1 MNRKQLILDEQYFPY
16 YNMTL
21 EERNFYLKLLRNCKD
36 ICSTEQKVNNQDK
49 CEIVEMSLKKNDENN
64 IYAQGSLIIN
74 GEVRCIDADIFKDD
88 KKIFVDMHVTRLCN
102 ESSKK
107 EYRVLDI
114 FEIQSDK
121 LKRTSEYN
129 YDMKKNTNELND
141 KEIKERLK

>member
-49 CEIVEMSLKKNDENN
+49 CEIVEMSLRKNDEND

-114 FEIQSDK
+114 FEIQSNK

-129 YDMKKNTNELND
+129 YDMKKDTNELSD
-141 KEIKERLK
+141 KEIKESLK

>member
-49 CEIVEMSLKKNDENN
+49 CEIVEMSLRKNDEND

>member
-49 CEIVEMSLKKNDENN
+49 CEIVEMSLRKNDEND

-114 FEIQSDK
+114 FEIQSNK

-129 YDMKKNTNELND
+129 YDMKKNTNELSD
-141 KEIKERLK
+141 EEIKERLK

>member
-49 CEIVEMSLKKNDENN
+49 CEIVEMSLKKNDEND

-114 FEIQSDK
+114 FEIQSNK

-129 YDMKKNTNELND
+129 YDMR
-141 KEIKERLK
+141 IKR

>member
-49 CEIVEMSLKKNDENN
+49 CEIVEMSLKKNDEND

-74 GEVRCIDADIFKDD
+74 GEVRCIDADIFRDD
-88 KKIFVDMHVTRLCN
+88 KKIFIDMHVTRLCN

-114 FEIQSDK
+114 FEIQSNK

-129 YDMKKNTNELND
+129 YDMKKNINELSD
-141 KEIKERLK
+141 EEIKERLK

>member
-49 CEIVEMSLKKNDENN
+49 CEIVEMSLRKNDEND
-64 IYAQGSLIIN
+64 ICARGSLIIN

-114 FEIQSDK
+114 FEIQSNK

-129 YDMKKNTNELND
+129 YDMMKNTNELSD
-141 KEIKERLK
+141 EEIKEKLR

>member
-49 CEIVEMSLKKNDENN
+49 CEIVEMSLRKNDENY
-64 IYAQGSLIIN
+64 ICARGSLIIN

-114 FEIQSDK
+114 FEIQSNK

-129 YDMKKNTNELND
+129 YDMMKNTNELSD
-141 KEIKERLK
+141 EEIKNIW

>member
-49 CEIVEMSLKKNDENN
+49 CEIVEMSLRKNDEND

-102 ESSKK
+102 EFSKK

-114 FEIQSDK
+114 FEIQSNK

>member
-49 CEIVEMSLKKNDENN
+49 CEIVEMSLRKNDEND

-114 FEIQSDK
+114 FEIQSNK

-129 YDMKKNTNELND
+129 YDMKKDTNELSD

>member
-49 CEIVEMSLKKNDENN
+49 CEIVEMSLKKNDEND

-114 FEIQSDK
+114 FEIQSNK
-121 LKRTSEYN
+121 LKRTSKYN
-129 YDMKKNTNELND
+129 YDMKKNINELSD
-141 KEIKERLK
+141 EEIKERLK

>member
-1 MNRKQLILDEQYFPY
+1 MNRKQLILDEKYFPY

-49 CEIVEMSLKKNDENN
+49 CEIVEMSLRKNNEND

-114 FEIQSDK
+114 FEIQSNK

-129 YDMKKNTNELND
+129 YDMKKNTNELSD
-141 KEIKERLK
+141 EEIKERLK

>member
-21 EERNFYLKLLRNCKD
+21 EERDFYLKLLRNCKD
-36 ICSTEQKVNNQDK
+36 VCSTEQKVNNQDK
-49 CEIVEMSLKKNDENN
+49 CEIVEMSLKKNDEND

-114 FEIQSDK
+114 FEIQSNK

-129 YDMKKNTNELND
+129 YDMKKNINELSD
-141 KEIKERLK
+141 EEIKERLK

>member
-49 CEIVEMSLKKNDENN
+49 CEIVEMSLRKNDEND

-114 FEIQSDK
+114 FEIQSNK

>member
-49 CEIVEMSLKKNDENN
+49 CEIVEMSLKKNDEND

-88 KKIFVDMHVTRLCN
+88 KKIFIDMHVTRLCN

-114 FEIQSDK
+114 FEIQSNK

-129 YDMKKNTNELND
+129 YDMKKNINELSD
-141 KEIKERLK
+141 EEIKERLK

>member
-49 CEIVEMSLKKNDENN
+49 CEIVEMSLKKNDEND

-114 FEIQSDK
+114 FEIQSNK

-129 YDMKKNTNELND
+129 YDMKKNINELRD
-141 KEIKERLK
+141 EEIKERLK

>member
-49 CEIVEMSLKKNDENN
+49 CEIVEMSLKKNDEND

-114 FEIQSDK
+114 FEIQSNK

-129 YDMKKNTNELND
+129 YDMKKNINELSD
-141 KEIKERLK
+141 EEIKERLK

>member
-49 CEIVEMSLKKNDENN
+49 CEIVEMSLRKNDEND

-114 FEIQSDK
+114 FEIQSNK

-129 YDMKKNTNELND
+129 YDMKKNTNELSD
-141 KEIKERLK
+141 DEIKERLK

>member
-49 CEIVEMSLKKNDENN
+49 CEIVEMSLRKNDEND

-114 FEIQSDK
+114 FEIQSNK

-129 YDMKKNTNELND
+129 YDMKNNIDELCD
-141 KEIKERLK
+141 EEIKEKLR

>member
-1 MNRKQLILDEQYFPY
+1 
-16 YNMTL
+16 
-21 EERNFYLKLLRNCKD
+21 
-36 ICSTEQKVNNQDK
+36 
-49 CEIVEMSLKKNDENN
+49 MSLKKNDEND

-88 KKIFVDMHVTRLCN
+88 KKIFIDMHVTRLCN

-114 FEIQSDK
+114 FEIQSNK

-129 YDMKKNTNELND
+129 YDMKKNINELSD
-141 KEIKERLK
+141 EEIKERLK